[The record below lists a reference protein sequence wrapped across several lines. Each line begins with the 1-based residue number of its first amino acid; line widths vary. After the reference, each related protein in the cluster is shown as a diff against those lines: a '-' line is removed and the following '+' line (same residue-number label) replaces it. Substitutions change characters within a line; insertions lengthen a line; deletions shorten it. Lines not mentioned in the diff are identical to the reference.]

1 MIQEQVFYQT
11 LTNLDYID
19 FFFCFDIVVV
29 SMVVLFSL
37 SLSFLEAVLNF
48 LFTTEKLF
56 NIMHANIFTLV
67 GVYILEAGVG

>member
-1 MIQEQVFYQT
+1 
-11 LTNLDYID
+11 
-19 FFFCFDIVVV
+19 
-29 SMVVLFSL
+29 MVVLFSL

-56 NIMHANIFTLV
+56 NIMHVKIFTLE